1 MSSSH
6 ITATFMR
13 VSTVAICTL
22 AALTARELTQ
32 EANANPSSN
41 LSIKEPETDNFG
53 MASAW

>member
-1 MSSSH
+1 
-6 ITATFMR
+6 MR

-41 LSIKEPETDNFG
+41 LPIKEPETDNFG